1 MAQTVLRIAKNQ
13 NDERMQAISLIAIG
27 EITKSLQTLH
37 EALQIYE
44 ESQEQVLTNQQ
55 YALLCLNLAREY
67 RKMKDEQGSAM
78 AFLEQAFN
86 INQKSNE

>member
-27 EITKSLQTLH
+27 EITKSLHTLH

-44 ESQEQVLTNQQ
+44 ESQEQVLTNQ
-55 YALLCLNLAREY
+55 
-67 RKMKDEQGSAM
+67 
-78 AFLEQAFN
+78 
-86 INQKSNE
+86 